1 MPGRARAA
9 VSAVFLVNG
18 IVVASWAPLIPE
30 IKARHGLGDAQL
42 GLVLLAMAAGA
53 VLSLPVAGWLVGRLG
68 SDAMTSV
75 AALGLCLALPLPIIS
90 PTVTVLVAR
99 LAILGAF
106 NGTLDVSM
114 NAQGAARPCSP
125 GHRLTS

>member
-53 VLSLPVAGWLVGRLG
+53 VLSLPVAGWLVGHLIDFSQR
-68 SDAMTSV
+68 
-75 AALGLCLALPLPIIS
+75 AALNEQSHQLGQVERVSLGGGKQAIGICRGQSS
-90 PTVTVLVAR
+90 PAEVCAE
-99 LAILGAF
+99 
-106 NGTLDVSM
+106 
-114 NAQGAARPCSP
+114 
-125 GHRLTS
+125 